1 MVLKPKLLTPRLS
14 QRRAIYSLNMSTLT
28 PFRLRVARV
37 NQSHI
42 HPSAEVRRV
51 RLTDL
56 FVGDECLKSGKAPSK
71 QSVALNLSPL
81 GSTTNAGV
89 SEAGRSP
96 VFKYQCTTTKRPSQA
111 LTQQMVTV
119 FSKASLSAQQLF
131 QISLGRFRAF
141 RLPSPVQ
148 LKGFVFYSLLM
159 VRIILATPAVGSWGN
174 NTQSHHNL
182 SPCSRSFNL
191 HDNVQPPSPFVSQQV
206 GAGVF
211 LFLLLTA
218 IFSRLKGQFDLSVE
232 SENRHFS
239 AVKPNDV
246 RPLNVLPNQAT
257 LGRINGLALLFESQ
271 CLLQSFSGI
280 KKSGADQLR
289 RQTSSG
295 AMVVVGSFVQ
305 LHAIRHVV
313 FPSIFA
319 HGIERPGVF
328 FNRLRKHLG
337 CFEVDFKLNTN
348 HSLPIDRQPPYRT
361 GVIC

>member
-51 RLTDL
+51 RLTNL
-56 FVGDECLKSGKAPSK
+56 FVGDECLKSGKTPSK

-81 GSTTNAGV
+81 GTTNAGV
-89 SEAGRSP
+89 SETARSP
-96 VFKYQCTTTKRPSQA
+96 VFKYQYTTTKRPSQA

-131 QISLGRFRAF
+131 QMNLGRFRAF

-159 VRIILATPAVGSWGN
+159 VRIILATLAADSRGN
-174 NTQSHHNL
+174 NTQNSHHNL

-191 HDNVQPPSPFVSQQV
+191 QDNVQPPLPFVSQQV

-211 LFLLLTA
+211 LFLLLT
-218 IFSRLKGQFDLSVE
+218 SV
-232 SENRHFS
+232 
-239 AVKPNDV
+239 
-246 RPLNVLPNQAT
+246 
-257 LGRINGLALLFESQ
+257 
-271 CLLQSFSGI
+271 
-280 KKSGADQLR
+280 
-289 RQTSSG
+289 
-295 AMVVVGSFVQ
+295 
-305 LHAIRHVV
+305 
-313 FPSIFA
+313 
-319 HGIERPGVF
+319 
-328 FNRLRKHLG
+328 
-337 CFEVDFKLNTN
+337 
-348 HSLPIDRQPPYRT
+348 PIPPYPLIGCGFPVT
-361 GVIC
+361 Q